1 LVTSSVDPIR
11 LRLHPRHPHKEDLGH
26 PPVQELKEQL
36 ETHLLAV
43 DLVSHTQHSKSF
55 SKKEK
60 MKKKQKELCW

>member
-1 LVTSSVDPIR
+1 
-11 LRLHPRHPHKEDLGH
+11 
-26 PPVQELKEQL
+26 VQELKEQL

-60 MKKKQKELCW
+60 MKKKTKRAVLVMAKHLLPPVDQPTQVLCLIRLTFT